1 MASKPKAARGT
12 SKKRGAAPGQRG
24 AEQGAVPGR
33 PGDGPDADAAA
44 SGADAAGAG
53 TNAETAGAPTAHQS
67 AAILDRL
74 DHTAEAL
81 TPQERRLAAHM
92 LEHLDR
98 WGYLSSTEVAAELG
112 VHRSTIVR
120 FAQHVGFQGYPELQ
134 EAARAAYLEVVSTPS
149 DLVLTDPGAGGSR
162 QVQAVYHRDQR
173 NLQRSYAHLDQDA
186 LDATAEGLAK
196 GRRVVLFGRRFSYP
210 IALHMALVLRT
221 MRQLVDAAP
230 TPGGAS
236 VDQLFDLGSD
246 DFVLVVSLRRHSR
259 EVQRTL
265 RYLTAA
271 GVPVTVLTDASP
283 GNNVPHGARILRAHT
298 GSTGVLD
305 SYTALVSVSHVL
317 LTLVEAAL
325 PEASERLA
333 AAEQAWQH
341 FNRD

>member
-1 MASKPKAARGT
+1 MAAKPNGARGKSERK
-12 SKKRGAAPGQRG
+12 SKVASVEHQ
-24 AEQGAVPGR
+24 V
-33 PGDGPDADAAA
+33 GDAADAHVRRAPEAA
-44 SGADAAGAG
+44 AM
-53 TNAETAGAPTAHQS
+53 
-67 AAILDRL
+67 LDRL
-74 DHTAEAL
+74 DEAADAL

-98 WGYLSSTEVAAELG
+98 WGYLSSTEVASELG

-134 EAARAAYLEVVSTPS
+134 EAARAAYLDVVSTPS
-149 DLVLTDPGAGGSR
+149 DLVLTDAGAGGSR

-186 LDATAEGLAK
+186 LEATAQGLATA
-196 GRRVVLFGRRFSYP
+196 RNVLVFGRRFSYP
-210 IALHMALVLRT
+210 IALHLTLVLRT
-221 MRQLVDAAP
+221 MRQNVDAAP
-230 TPGGAS
+230 SPGGAS
-236 VDQLFDLGSD
+236 VDQVFDLGPD

-265 RYLTAA
+265 QYLTEA
-271 GVPVTVLTDASP
+271 GVPVAVLTDASP
-283 GNNVPHGARILRAHT
+283 GNNVPHGARVLRAHI

-325 PEASERLA
+325 PDASDRLA